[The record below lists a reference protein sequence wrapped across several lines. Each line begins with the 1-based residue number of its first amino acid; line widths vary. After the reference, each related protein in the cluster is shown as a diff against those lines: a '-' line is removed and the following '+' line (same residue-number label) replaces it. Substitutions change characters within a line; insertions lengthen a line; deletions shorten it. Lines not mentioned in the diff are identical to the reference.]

1 MTRPVADSEASMTLS
16 SVLTRCLAA
25 TGVGLLALAPLD
37 TANGAAAAPSGT
49 TWINH
54 PLPPAPGTGLSRNE
68 DGEPGI
74 GVSPTGQF
82 WTASDIAPYA
92 AHDPRIDPAAG
103 LLSGADIWTSTDNGK
118 TWKWISDPFAA
129 ASNTAGLAGED
140 TDLAVAPEKNAKGF
154 YTVYAASLWV
164 GSSSLAWS
172 DDSGKTWN
180 VNPLG
185 GVPTQDR
192 PWLAADGPRT
202 GFVTYHELPQFT
214 PTVSAYDVCTNGN
227 VPVKNGVA
235 LDPVNHTAL
244 TTSAF
249 PGLSNMFNKQVVDA
263 SPASKFRHNLYVPMS
278 LCQVQ
283 SPIVPDLINNA
294 ASSSG
299 CPTGT
304 QYLVAVSSDGGQTF
318 TYHPI
323 VLDPSGATLVWAATV
338 ATDAAGTVYFTW
350 SDKKNSYVN
359 VSKDGGTTW
368 SKSKRLNPAG
378 TAAVYPTVA
387 GGKAGRVDVAWY
399 GTHRAGD
406 ANDAKVMGRPSVSGS
421 APWTVQV
428 VRSTNSGSTFAAPRT
443 VSATI
448 HKGVL
453 CTGGSSCAGDGS
465 RNLLDDFGLAIS
477 PTTGLDSIAFTDD
490 QPEGQ
495 AGTTY
500 TAYATEVAAVSLH
513 RTTHHS
519 SSGSTSTTGGLAAT
533 GSNALLPIAG
543 LSAVAA
549 AAVLRR
555 RYNHSKPGG
564 VIANP

>member
-1 MTRPVADSEASMTLS
+1 MTLS
-16 SVLTRCLAA
+16 SVMTRCLAA
-25 TGVGLLALAPLD
+25 LGVGLLAVTPLD
-37 TANGAAAAPSGT
+37 AAIGAAPAAATPSGT

-54 PLPPAPGTGLSRNE
+54 PLPPAPGTGLTRNE

-118 TWKWISDPFAA
+118 TWKWVSDLFSA

-140 TDLAVAPEKNAKGF
+140 TDLAVAPEKNSNGF

-172 DDSGKTWN
+172 DDGGKTWN

-192 PWLAADGPRT
+192 PWLAADGPCT
-202 GFVTYHELPQFT
+202 VYVTYHELPLFT
-214 PTVSAYDVCTNGN
+214 PTVSTYDVCTSGSL
-227 VPVKNGVA
+227 PVKNGVA
-235 LDPVNHTAL
+235 LDPVNSTAL

-249 PGLSNMFNKQVVDA
+249 PGLSNSFNKQVVDA
-263 SPASKFRHNLYVPMS
+263 SPTSKFRHQLYVPMS

-283 SPIVPDLINNA
+283 SPIVPDLVSNVTA
-294 ASSSG
+294 SSG

-304 QYLVAVSSDGGQTF
+304 QYLVAVSSDGGETF
-318 TYHPI
+318 TYHP
-323 VLDPSGATLVWAATV
+323 VALDPSGATLVWAATV

-350 SDKKNSYVN
+350 SDKKNSYLN
-359 VSKDGGTTW
+359 VSKDGGATW

-399 GTHRAGD
+399 GTHRSGD
-406 ANDAKVMGRPSVSGS
+406 ANDPKVMGKPSASGRHRGPCSS
-421 APWTVQV
+421 AQ
-428 VRSTNSGSTFAAPRT
+428 TNSGSTFVALIRT

-448 HKGVL
+448 HKGVPR
-453 CTGGSSCAGDGS
+453 TGGSSCNGDGS
-465 RNLLDDFGLAIS
+465 RNCSTTSASRSARPPAWTPSCS
-477 PTTGLDSIAFTDD
+477 PTTSLKGR
-490 QPEGQ
+490 P
-495 AGTTY
+495 GTAS
-500 TAYATEVAAVSLH
+500 TADATKDCPAILRTGNDAVTSAPA
-513 RTTHHS
+513 RR
-519 SSGSTSTTGGLAAT
+519 STTGGLAAT
-533 GSNALLPIAG
+533 GSNAGA
-543 LSAVAA
+543 
-549 AAVLRR
+549 RR
-555 RYNHSKPGG
+555 SRDYARSRRPR
-564 VIANP
+564 

>member
-1 MTRPVADSEASMTLS
+1 MTLS
-16 SVLTRCLAA
+16 SVLSRCLAA
-25 TGVGLLALAPLD
+25 LGVGLLAVTPLD
-37 TANGAAAAPSGT
+37 AASGAAAAPAGT

-54 PLPPAPGTGLSRNE
+54 PLPPAPGTGLTRNE

-92 AHDPRIDPAAG
+92 AHDPRVDPAAG

-118 TWKWISDPFAA
+118 TWKWVSDPFSV

-140 TDLAVAPEKNAKGF
+140 TDLAVAPEKNSKGF
-154 YTVYAASLWV
+154 YTVYAASLWI

-172 DDSGKTWN
+172 ADGGKTWS

-192 PWLAADGPRT
+192 PWLAADGPCT
-202 GFVTYHELPQFT
+202 VYVTYHQLPLFT
-214 PTVSAYDVCTNGN
+214 PTVSTYDVCTNGN

-235 LDPVNHTAL
+235 LDPVNSTAL
-244 TTSAF
+244 TTSDF
-249 PGLSNMFNKQVVDA
+249 PGLSNSFNKQVVDA
-263 SPASKFRHNLYVPMS
+263 SPTSKFRHQLYVPMS

-283 SPIVPDLINNA
+283 SPIVPDLVTNA
-294 ASSSG
+294 TASSG
-299 CPTGT
+299 CPSGT

-318 TYHPI
+318 TYRP
-323 VLDPSGATLVWAATV
+323 VSLDPSGATLVWAATV

-350 SDKKNSYVN
+350 SDAKSSYLN

-368 SKSKRLNPAG
+368 SKAKRLNPTG

-399 GTHRAGD
+399 GTHRSGN
-406 ANDAKVMGRPSVSGS
+406 ANDPKVMGKPSVSDS
-421 APWTVQV
+421 TPWTVQL
-428 VRSTNSGSTFAAPRT
+428 VRSTDSGSTFASPRT

-453 CTGGSSCAGDGS
+453 CTGGSSCNSDGS

-490 QPEGQ
+490 QPEGK

-500 TAYATEVAAVSLH
+500 TAYATEVAPVSVAK
-513 RTTHHS
+513 TTHHS
-519 SSGSTSTTGGLAAT
+519 NSGSTSTTGGLATT

-543 LSAVAA
+543 VIAIAA
-549 AAVLRR
+549 AALLRR
-555 RYNHSKPGG
+555 RYNRRSPGG